1 MGSDSECAACG
12 PRGFGFPEAI
22 LAMGFGRGWGRR
34 LGPRLGRRDWG
45 GLGRR
50 LAAGRGRRRMFDAGE
65 LRLVLLKLIADQPR
79 HGYDLIRAIEELT
92 HGAYAPSPGV
102 VYPTLTMLQDMGLIE
117 EAKGEGSRKAFQVT
131 AEGEAHLAEKA
142 EEVDGPAR
150 AARGSRQRPAQG
162 RRRADQARGRQSALR
177 ALAPRHPRGYGRGDA
192 ARDRRHP
199 RRGGAEDRTAEMTSS
214 TPVPTANGSRYCSSS
229 ASIGAQSA
237 VIRRARGRVTFPRR
251 ARRRLAGDA
260 LSR

>member
-1 MGSDSECAACG
+1 MGRFRMHGCG
-12 PRGFGFPEAI
+12 ARGFRFPEGIVRHGRWAAAAGAAAG
-22 LAMGFGRGWGRR
+22 AMAGAARNGAAAGGGGRG
-34 LGPRLGRRDWG
+34 
-45 GLGRR
+45 
-50 LAAGRGRRRMFDAGE
+50 GRRRMFDAGE

-142 EEVDGPAR
+142 DEIEALLERLEEA
-150 AARGSRQRPAQG
+150 RQRPAQG

-177 ALAPRHPRGYGRGDA
+177 ALAPRHPRRHGRGA
-192 ARDRRHP
+192 PARDRRHP
-199 RRGGAEDRTAEMTSS
+199 RRGRAEDRKAEMSASS
-214 TPVPTANGSRYCSSS
+214 TALVPTANGSRYLQQLCKHWEHNLPWSST
-229 ASIGAQSA
+229 
-237 VIRRARGRVTFPRR
+237 RTRAG
-251 ARRRLAGDA
+251 
-260 LSR
+260 